1 MKNILD
7 IIKALFGFVNEIK
20 GGVKPI
26 PERPTPIPPPTDPIT
41 EPTPSPQ
48 DDFVGIKFRNSADCS
63 KWKIT
68 ATVSNVSVRGGNI
81 YWKEDGIRDA
91 TWNRKSSKGKT
102 INGECLLVIPSRK
115 EAGMFDYTRVG
126 QREKI
131 LSNLKPSHE
140 GEGFFPG
147 WIPVKGEKVGFL
159 VASISRDK
167 GAAKM
172 QERSNVVWFEWPRD
186 GV

>member
-1 MKNILD
+1 MNKLLD
-7 IIKALFGFVNEIK
+7 LIKSLFGFAKEIK
-20 GGVKPI
+20 GGVKPH
-26 PERPTPIPPPTDPIT
+26 PTPEPQ
-41 EPTPSPQ
+41 PTPEPEPELIQ
-48 DDFVGIKFRNSADCS
+48 DDFAGIKFRNSSDCS

-91 TWNRKSSKGKT
+91 TWNQKSSKGKT

-159 VASISRDK
+159 VASISRDR